1 VSILKEK
8 RMFPCPVCMSPRE
21 VKTTKK
27 DKPYIVCDP
36 CGVQVFVRGP
46 AGIDEFERL
55 LERGS
60 RNGTLGRLEEMEKR
74 YRLNCPECGDGFWI
88 ERSLIK
94 TSGFDGSLKGFRC
107 PKCGGIVPWE
117 EKR

>member
-1 VSILKEK
+1 VSILSEK
-8 RMFPCPVCMSPRE
+8 RMFPCPVCMTARE
-21 VKTTKK
+21 VKITKK

-46 AGIDEFERL
+46 AGIQEFERL

-60 RNGTLGRLEEMEKR
+60 RNGALGRLEEMEKR
-74 YRLNCPECGDGFWI
+74 YRLSCPECGHGFWM

-94 TSGFDGSLKGFRC
+94 TSNFDGSFKGFRC
-107 PKCGGIVPWE
+107 PECREIVPWE
-117 EKR
+117 ENQ

>member
-1 VSILKEK
+1 MPKVTDDK
-8 RMFPCPVCMSPRE
+8 FPCPICSQPLV
-21 VKTTKK
+21 VKLTKK
-27 DKPYIVCDP
+27 DKPYLICDP

-46 AGIDEFERL
+46 AGIQEFKRL

-74 YRLNCPECGDGFWI
+74 YRLNCPDCGHRFWM

-94 TSGFDGSLKGFRC
+94 TSSFDGSLKGFRC
-107 PKCGGIVPWE
+107 PSCGEIVRWE

>member
-1 VSILKEK
+1 MPKVTDDK
-8 RMFPCPVCMSPRE
+8 FPCPICAQPLT
-21 VKTTKK
+21 VKLTKK
-27 DKPYIVCDP
+27 DKPYLICDP

-46 AGIDEFERL
+46 AGIHEFKRL

-60 RNGTLGRLEEMEKR
+60 RNGAMGRLEEMQRR

-107 PKCGGIVPWE
+107 PKCGEVVPWE